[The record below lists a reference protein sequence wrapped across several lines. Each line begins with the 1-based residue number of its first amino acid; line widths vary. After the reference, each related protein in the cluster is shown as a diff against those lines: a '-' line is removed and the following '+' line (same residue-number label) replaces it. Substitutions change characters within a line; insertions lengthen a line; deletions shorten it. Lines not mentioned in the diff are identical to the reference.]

1 MEQGYHGGSKPTFTH
16 AIEAVQRS
24 ADGPPP
30 SRHPTRK
37 LSLSSTPSSA
47 ALMAHP
53 TPGKPL
59 NHSS

>member
-30 SRHPTRK
+30 VIPQGNSAFPPRHPAQR
-37 LSLSSTPSSA
+37 
-47 ALMAHP
+47 
-53 TPGKPL
+53 
-59 NHSS
+59 